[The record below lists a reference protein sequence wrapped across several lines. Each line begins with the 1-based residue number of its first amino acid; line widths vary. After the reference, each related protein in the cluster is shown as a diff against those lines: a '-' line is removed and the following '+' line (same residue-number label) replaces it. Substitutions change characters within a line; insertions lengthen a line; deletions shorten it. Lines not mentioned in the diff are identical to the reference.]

1 MYMSLFQTEQT
12 ILDSFRNNIDNNLHL
27 LMIISS
33 AESRLI

>member
-1 MYMSLFQTEQT
+1 MSLFQTEQT